1 MRTQAAPDAGTT
13 QAAPGAGTGTAS
25 DEAGFTLLEIV
36 VALVVLGILLVTLS
50 RGMQFGIAA
59 FDRQDRMVVTGGRLE
74 AVDRTLRR
82 LITEADPGTSNDG
95 RTLVGAAHALAMR
108 APLPTAATVDP
119 GQEGEDLANLRLSV
133 ENGALVLTTVPYRH
147 VIPTGPQPE
156 PHRTVLLDGIE
167 TIDLS
172 YWSEGAWHTQWQD
185 DGLPGLVR
193 IRLVFPEGD
202 SRRWPDIV
210 VAPARE
216 QSSD

>member
-1 MRTQAAPDAGTT
+1 MTPPAAPRARSGAVSPG
-13 QAAPGAGTGTAS
+13 AAPG
-25 DEAGFTLLEIV
+25 EAGFTLLEIV

-119 GQEGEDLANLRLSV
+119 DQDGEDLANLRLSV
-133 ENGALVLTTVPYRH
+133 ENGALVLTAVPYRH
-147 VIPTGPQPE
+147 VIPTGPPPE
-156 PHRTVLLDGIE
+156 PQRTVLLDGIE

-172 YWSEGAWHTQWQD
+172 YWSDGAWHTQWQD
-185 DGLPGLVR
+185 DGLPALVR
-193 IRLVFPEGD
+193 VRLVFPEGD
-202 SRRWPDIV
+202 PRRWPDIV

>member
-1 MRTQAAPDAGTT
+1 MTPPVAPRARSGAVSPG
-13 QAAPGAGTGTAS
+13 AAPG
-25 DEAGFTLLEIV
+25 EAGFTLLEIV

>member
-1 MRTQAAPDAGTT
+1 MTPPAAPRAKPGAVSPG
-13 QAAPGAGTGTAS
+13 AAPG
-25 DEAGFTLLEIV
+25 EAGFTLLEIV

-82 LITEADPGTSNDG
+82 LIAEADPGTSNDG

-119 GQEGEDLANLRLSV
+119 GPEGADLANLRLSV
-133 ENGALVLTTVPYRH
+133 ENGALVLAAVPYRH
-147 VIPTGPQPE
+147 VIQTGPQPA
-156 PHRTVLLDGIE
+156 PRRTVLLSGIE

-172 YWSEGAWHTQWQD
+172 YWSDGAWHTQWQD
-185 DGLPGLVR
+185 DGLPALVR
-193 IRLVFPEGD
+193 IRLVFPKGD

-216 QSSD
+216 QSSE